1 MESSGLSRRSK
12 AYKFASEKTPESFSF
27 FCDFL
32 RENVNGAISI
42 DNRGDTVL
50 HLLAIQGNVDV
61 MESLVGEEL
70 LTNELL
76 MKKNVNGN
84 TALHEAARFGQ
95 AGVAEIMLRKK
106 QDLVMERNESNE
118 TPLYLAAAYGKREVF
133 QVLESFGSDCLTR
146 RRDGRTILHAAV
158 EGERYYLAMRI
169 LESYPNLARQHDEK
183 GMTALNL
190 LVTKPTS
197 FRSRSSYV
205 LYDLSRTPFIP
216 WQIVEAIIYFY
227 IPTMY
232 VETALELPA
241 AGNVEDPSNNGVVMS
256 KLERPSF
263 TKTILGFYL
272 LKKIDHAK
280 QKHVLALMLANKL
293 IEKEDWSHYIHTD
306 SEASSIG
313 RRNRALDPLLQAT
326 RLGILEVVMAILN
339 KYPEAADSFDE
350 NGRNILHISVEQKHR
365 FIYDYLMNFVA
376 YKDRML
382 ADIDFRGNTIL
393 HLATCV
399 GNPTRSPPGLARNQF
414 VDDVDGRWNTDFHLG
429 AKRGSVGVVN
439 QMSWDVLWFKRVKH
453 DSYPHLWHLRNF
465 DGKAAEE
472 LFEEN
477 HAALREEAEK
487 AAKHVSDNL
496 IIVAILIGTI
506 NFAALFTLPGGFDQN
521 TGIPM
526 LLKSNRQEIQFF
538 MVYIGLALF
547 FAFLSLATLML
558 IQLSR
563 FDTNDFHMAIPLKT
577 IISCITIIY
586 STGFSATAFAQGYI
600 LEGELGAFLAT
611 FLIFFELLVCF
622 VLALIMIDTKVLIFD
637 YMYYAIRH
645 LFCYKIPHM

>member
-1 MESSGLSRRSK
+1 M
-12 AYKFASEKTPESFSF
+12 
-27 FCDFL
+27 
-32 RENVNGAISI
+32 N
-42 DNRGDTVL
+42 
-50 HLLAIQGNVDV
+50 
-61 MESLVGEEL
+61 
-70 LTNELL
+70 
-76 MKKNVNGN
+76 
-84 TALHEAARFGQ
+84 
-95 AGVAEIMLRKK
+95 
-106 QDLVMERNESNE
+106 
-118 TPLYLAAAYGKREVF
+118 
-133 QVLESFGSDCLTR
+133 
-146 RRDGRTILHAAV
+146 
-158 EGERYYLAMRI
+158 
-169 LESYPNLARQHDEK
+169 
-183 GMTALNL
+183 
-190 LVTKPTS
+190 
-197 FRSRSSYV
+197 
-205 LYDLSRTPFIP
+205 
-216 WQIVEAIIYFY
+216 
-227 IPTMY
+227 IPTLY

-241 AGNVEDPSNNGVVMS
+241 AGNVEDPSNHGVVMS
-256 KLERPSF
+256 KLERR
-263 TKTILGFYL
+263 
-272 LKKIDHAK
+272 
-280 QKHVLALMLANKL
+280 
-293 IEKEDWSHYIHTD
+293 DWIHYIHTD
-306 SEASSIG
+306 SEASSVG

-326 RLGILEVVMAILN
+326 RVGILEVVMAILN

-399 GNPTRSPPGLARNQF
+399 GNPTRSPPGLSRNQLV
-414 VDDVDGRWNTDFHLG
+414 VDDVDGRWNTDFHVG

-439 QMSWDVLWFKRVKH
+439 QMSWDVLWFKNTTH
-453 DSYPHLWHLRNF
+453 IHF

-563 FDTNDFHMAIPLKT
+563 FDTNDFHIAIPLKT

-600 LEGELGAFLAT
+600 LE
-611 FLIFFELLVCF
+611 V
-622 VLALIMIDTKVLIFD
+622 
-637 YMYYAIRH
+637 
-645 LFCYKIPHM
+645 